1 MADLLRSG
9 NKMLNMACPV
19 CNNPLFRN
27 SEEITFCPTC
37 NRKVIITDDK
47 TNQDNR
53 IKKVEIKS
61 KEELEEVHLNRH
73 NELLTL
79 LENILY
85 EKIEM
90 IAKKLESETHF
101 QVIETYNKTLS
112 NCIDLLNKISVLKD
126 TQ

>member
-27 SEEITFCPTC
+27 IEEITFCPTC
-37 NRKVIITDDK
+37 NRKIIIVDDK
-47 TNQDNR
+47 TNQDDR
-53 IKKVEIKS
+53 IKEDEINSKKS
-61 KEELEEVHLNRH
+61 REEGHLNRH

-79 LENILY
+79 LENVLY

-90 IAKKLESETHF
+90 IAKKLESETQF
-101 QVIETYNKTLS
+101 QMIETYNKTLS
-112 NCIDLLNKISVLKD
+112 NCIVLLNKISILKD
-126 TQ
+126 TK